1 MTKNNNENKNM
12 SNNNETKVVC
22 PVCGSEFAIGEH
34 EHKVK
39 NATVIG
45 ADSGLGTV
53 FLNVTKRGKALEAAG
68 IDTSKY
74 FSIHLPTGDVQWF
87 HTDEKGK
94 AVPVTDDDPILQSII
109 GGGTVPNRSL
119 FRRWIMSQT
128 FHGLMDKR
136 GYANWLKW
144 HGYNYTWEMLVE
156 ELRVQSRLYGKD
168 MENYVARNR
177 WFNRELCVT
186 MAEDYIKQLR
196 KDAMSRK
203 THNCKGVP
211 YIKINRQDIFVSD
224 VDKKLI
230 RPLQMMLLDIIHAKT
245 PEMLY
250 KAVRTFK
257 RNVFDFGRAYS
268 QCAAWKDAYK
278 GSGAFFTM
286 QNLIRF
292 HGCKFPTNNVFF
304 TGHMTPLG
312 MLDAAANA
320 YRKEGWRLFGLMKQ
334 MLEENGVDIEAKMKQ
349 WADAK
354 KAKNLKR

>member
-1 MTKNNNENKNM
+1 MTKKANKNM
-12 SNNNETKVVC
+12 SNNNETKVMC

-34 EHKVK
+34 EHTVK

-45 ADSGLGTV
+45 ADSGLGEV
-53 FLNVTKRGKALEAAG
+53 YLNVTKRGDALKAAG

-74 FSIHLPTGDVQWF
+74 FSINLPTGDVQWF

-94 AVPVTDDDPILQSII
+94 AVPLKDDDPVLQTII

-156 ELRVQSRLYGKD
+156 ELRVQAKLYGKD
-168 MENYVARNR
+168 MENFRNR
-177 WFNRELCVT
+177 NMWYNKELCVT
-186 MAEDYIKQLR
+186 MANDYIKQMNEDVLNR
-196 KDAMSRK
+196 KIRK
-203 THNCKGVP
+203 CHGIP
-211 YIKINRQDIFVSD
+211 YIKFDRKDIFVSD
-224 VDKKLI
+224 IEKKLVYPMRKLCTGI
-230 RPLQMMLLDIIHAKT
+230 SQAKT
-245 PEMLY
+245 PQQLY
-250 KAVRTFK
+250 EAVKKFWK
-257 RNVFDFGRAYS
+257 SAYS
-268 QCAAWKDAYK
+268 GSQNYKQCAEWKDAYK

-292 HGCKFPTNNVFF
+292 HDCKFPKNNDFYK
-304 TGHMTPLG
+304 GRMTPLG
-312 MLDAAANA
+312 MLDTAAYA

-349 WADAK
+349 WAAAK
-354 KAKNLKR
+354 EAKNLKR